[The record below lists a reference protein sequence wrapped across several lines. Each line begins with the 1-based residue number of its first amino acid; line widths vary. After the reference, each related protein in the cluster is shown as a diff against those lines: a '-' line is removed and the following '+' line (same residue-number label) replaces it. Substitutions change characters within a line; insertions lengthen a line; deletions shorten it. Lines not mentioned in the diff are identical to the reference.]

1 MGIVEFAETNWL
13 RLASVICL
21 GMANILLVID
31 RWWMF
36 FNFFLIALI
45 SEWIRKRLQER
56 LLYNYEINNRNQK
69 IELRKKQAEELMR
82 LKKSAEMA

>member
-1 MGIVEFAETNWL
+1 MDV
-13 RLASVICL
+13 
-21 GMANILLVID
+21 
-31 RWWMF
+31 

-82 LKKSAEMA
+82 LKKSAGMA

>member
-1 MGIVEFAETNWL
+1 MDV
-13 RLASVICL
+13 
-21 GMANILLVID
+21 
-31 RWWMF
+31 

-45 SEWIRKRLQER
+45 SEWILKRLEER

-82 LKKSAEMA
+82 LKKSAGMA